1 MNAGKLGVDLAHL
14 TQQQRDIVELLEGV
28 MVEGN
33 YLRKEGAD
41 NLADHDFLQ
50 ELKTNLFTPPKPNNI
65 DPNELRELVRRGLV
79 VEEDGIFFSPKA
91 VDEATAIISS
101 MLKSKPEGVT
111 VGEIREGLHTTRK
124 YALPLLAYL
133 DNSGVTIRRGDV
145 RLAGKR
151 MPNQI

>member
-1 MNAGKLGVDLAHL
+1 
-14 TQQQRDIVELLEGV
+14 LE
-28 MVEGN
+28 
-33 YLRKEGAD
+33 
-41 NLADHDFLQ
+41 
-50 ELKTNLFTPPKPNNI
+50 TNLFTPPKPNNV

-91 VDEATAIISS
+91 VRAATAIIST

-145 RLAGKR
+145 RFAGKR